1 MRYIFSFLKK
11 IFKHSSD
18 GYMLNLLNRNK
29 VSVLW
34 HQYRSDT
41 DTNTNIDTG
50 IDPTPVPAEFMI
62 IQTEIT
68 IRGRLDSTK
77 TRSSSNVHWRHF
89 TA

>member
-1 MRYIFSFLKK
+1 
-11 IFKHSSD
+11 
-18 GYMLNLLNRNK
+18 MLNLLNRNK

-34 HQYRSDT
+34 HQYWSDT

>member
-1 MRYIFSFLKK
+1 
-11 IFKHSSD
+11 
-18 GYMLNLLNRNK
+18 MLNLLNRNK

-34 HQYRSDT
+34 HQYRPDT

-68 IRGRLDSTK
+68 IRGRIDSTK

>member
-1 MRYIFSFLKK
+1 
-11 IFKHSSD
+11 
-18 GYMLNLLNRNK
+18 MLNLLNRNK

-41 DTNTNIDTG
+41 DTNSGINTNIDTG